1 MKTRIAIKIILFLSV
16 LFCTTACTTEEVT
29 PQSSERVT
37 EIVAPIY
44 GQNGFI
50 ERISSRYYA
59 KIQWL
64 TTYDFPTF
72 QPHYCT
78 IYRNG
83 VLVRDFVDEPN
94 NVVEILLPKRTTKVT
109 YTITQTVIGIGTSE
123 PVTLTIYN

>member
-1 MKTRIAIKIILFLSV
+1 MKAIILSV
-16 LFCTTACTTEEVT
+16 LFCLTACTTEEVT
-29 PQSSERVT
+29 TQNSERVA
-37 EIVAPIY
+37 EIIAPIY

-78 IYRNG
+78 IYSNG
-83 VLVRDFVDEPN
+83 ILVRDFVDEPN

-109 YTITQTVIGIGTSE
+109 YEITQTVVGVGTSY
-123 PVTLTIYN
+123 PVTLTIFN